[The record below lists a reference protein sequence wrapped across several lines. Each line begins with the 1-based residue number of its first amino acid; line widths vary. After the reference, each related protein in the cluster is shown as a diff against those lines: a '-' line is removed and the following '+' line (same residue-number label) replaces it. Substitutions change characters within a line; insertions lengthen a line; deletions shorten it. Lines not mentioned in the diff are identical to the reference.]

1 MNAPQRPV
9 DPADA
14 PRRRVVGRA
23 QRPPLAAAT
32 DPPVVDP
39 ALQALEH
46 QVTELQHQ
54 LSRMSTRATEQARQL
69 EEAAR
74 EIEVTRESSLAEGFT
89 DGLRQAEADF
99 TARSEALAEA
109 LASALRTYDSA
120 VKGLEKLSS
129 MIALAALDRVLGPAH
144 GRDDAVARIV
154 ARQVDL
160 LASLAPVEVRV
171 SGEDFADSAALH
183 DALVRVGAD
192 PARVRADPV
201 LPSGQVTI
209 RLRLGEVDAGIDQQ
223 LTALRRLLLE
233 NTDAR

>member
-9 DPADA
+9 DPSGA
-14 PRRRVVGRA
+14 PGRRVVGRA

-32 DPPVVDP
+32 NSRVVDP
-39 ALQALEH
+39 AVQALEH
-46 QVTELQHQ
+46 QVAELQHQ
-54 LSRMSTRATEQARQL
+54 LSRISAGAAEQARQL
-69 EEAAR
+69 EEAER
-74 EIEVTRESSLAEGFT
+74 QIKLTRESSLAEGFT

-99 TARSEALAEA
+99 TVRSEALAEA
-109 LASALRTYDSA
+109 IASALSSHDSA
-120 VKGLEKLSS
+120 MKGLEKLSS

-160 LASLAPVEVRV
+160 LASSAPVEVRV
-171 SGEDFADSAALH
+171 SGEDFAGSAALH
-183 DALVRVGAD
+183 DALVRVGVDPVRVRTD
-192 PARVRADPV
+192 PA
-201 LPSGQVTI
+201 LTSGQVTI

-223 LTALRRLLLE
+223 LTSLRRLLLE